1 MRKLL
6 GIVVAACFYY
16 SGLVKLARWW
26 RQSLGPRLII
36 LTYHRAAGGDLR
48 SHLLYLRH
56 HYRMMHL
63 EEALKELYSPSQN
76 GKYRRDRRTLLVLTF
91 DDGYRDNY
99 THAFALARELQVPIT
114 IFLIPG
120 YIESGEYFWWLVA
133 DYLVRHA
140 QVDEVTIEDR
150 TYRLRQPGERHLLA
164 QAVSTHLRHSISVAE
179 RDAFLATVRKAL
191 AITSPVPSE
200 GGMCPLTW
208 EQVRE
213 MEESGWVS
221 FGAHTMHHPILASLS
236 DPAEVQR
243 EVAECRVVLEQQLG
257 HPVRTFAYPVGKPEH
272 IGEVGL
278 RSVRDAG
285 YDWAV
290 TTIDGTNTAQS
301 DPYLLRRVAGE
312 VGRHWLVM
320 AAETAGVWRFFSHLW
335 KNPVVGWMEGRPG
348 LQHLPGIQHIDVV
361 KGIL

>member
-26 RQSLGPRLII
+26 RQYLGPRLVI

-48 SHLLYLRH
+48 SHLLYLRR

-63 EEALKELYSPSQN
+63 EEALEELYSPSQQ
-76 GKYRRDRRTLLVLTF
+76 GKYGRDRRTPLVLTF

-114 IFLIPG
+114 IFLVPG
-120 YIESGEYFWWLVA
+120 YIGSREDFWWLA
-133 DYLVRHA
+133 GNYLVRYA
-140 QVDEVTIEDR
+140 QVDKVTIEGS
-150 TYRLRQPGERHLLA
+150 TYRLQQSDERNILA
-164 QAVSTHLRHSISVAE
+164 QAISNHLRHSRSVAE
-179 RDAFLATVRKAL
+179 RDAFLATVSQAL
-191 AITSPVPSE
+191 AVTSPVPSE
-200 GGMCPLTW
+200 EGMRPLTW
-208 EQVRE
+208 TQVHE
-213 MEESGWVS
+213 MEESGYVS
-221 FGAHTMHHPILASLS
+221 FGAHTMHHPILANLS
-236 DPAEVQR
+236 DPEEVQR
-243 EVAECRVVLEQQLG
+243 EVAECRVVLEQSLG
-257 HPVRTFAYPVGKPEH
+257 HPVRIFAYPVGKPEH

-290 TTIDGTNTAQS
+290 TTIDGINTSQS
-301 DPYLLRRVAGE
+301 DPHQLRRVAGE

-335 KNPVVGWMEGRPG
+335 KNPVADWIEERPG
-348 LQHLPGIQHIDVV
+348 LQHRNARG
-361 KGIL
+361 